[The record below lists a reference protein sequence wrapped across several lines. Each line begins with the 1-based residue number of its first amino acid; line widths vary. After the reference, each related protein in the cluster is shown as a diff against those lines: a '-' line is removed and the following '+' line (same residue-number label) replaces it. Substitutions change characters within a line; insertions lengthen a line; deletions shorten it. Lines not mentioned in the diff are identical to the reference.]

1 MTSPTSKK
9 VSRRKVLKAKEART
23 IGHVLAGAAG
33 AWLPFA
39 SWCFAHTDN
48 LPWYGWVLVL
58 SALSYS
64 APTLAAWSGKWCG
77 HMLKAWAFTVLLEG
91 VLIQPILPVLSYG
104 SLALLVA
111 INAYDAFK
119 RASAKKERV

>member
-1 MTSPTSKK
+1 
-9 VSRRKVLKAKEART
+9 
-23 IGHVLAGAAG
+23 
-33 AWLPFA
+33 
-39 SWCFAHTDN
+39 
-48 LPWYGWVLVL
+48 
-58 SALSYS
+58 
-64 APTLAAWSGKWCG
+64 
-77 HMLKAWAFTVLLEG
+77 MLKAWAFTVLLEG